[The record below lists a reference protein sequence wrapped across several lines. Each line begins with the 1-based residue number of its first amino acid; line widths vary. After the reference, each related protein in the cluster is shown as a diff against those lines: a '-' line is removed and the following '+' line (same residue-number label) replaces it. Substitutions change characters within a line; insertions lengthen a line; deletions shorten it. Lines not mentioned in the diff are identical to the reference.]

1 MVRLVFGE
9 YNFGNFVRW
18 IWTLAEPRTLE
29 KTAADQ
35 TIGFTQAAATWV
47 SGAHELVIPAPVLRL
62 AEQCFFDWFAVT
74 IAGTSEEL
82 TPLIS
87 AAATEGE
94 SASNGVA
101 LIGQQGSATEQ
112 RAALINGTVSH
123 ALDFDDVNLR
133 MHGHPTVTIAPALLA
148 MAERENLSGTAV
160 LRAFVVA
167 YQVAGRLG
175 HAMGDTHYGRGFHA
189 TGTIGAV
196 AAAAGCA
203 VLLRL
208 NRDQTE
214 TALGLAATQAS
225 GLKAMFGT
233 MAKPFHA
240 GNAAANGI
248 MAARLAQRG
257 FTARQGGLEH
267 AQGFGPVMSDDSRF
281 FAEDFEH
288 TSSGAPDWEITGNL
302 FKYHAACYLTH
313 STIEALARLRQR
325 RQIDL
330 SEVESIALY
339 VPESHRSVCD
349 VTEPK
354 TGLDI
359 KFSIRHLAALAL
371 TGANTADLSLY
382 SEATAKDA
390 HLSALRARTHLV
402 TGGVAADSYG
412 SKVVVSFKNGM
423 AIEASWDVST
433 PVSDLD
439 AQEAALRSKA
449 ITLIDPKLGN
459 GAADRLLAA
468 IGGLSAATNLSD
480 LLKAATPARDDE
492 LEIG

>member
-1 MVRLVFGE
+1 MADPK
-9 YNFGNFVRW
+9 
-18 IWTLAEPRTLE
+18 THT
-29 KTAADQ
+29 KTASDR
-35 TIGFTQAAATWV
+35 TTSFTQAAAAWV
-47 SGAHELVIPAPVLRL
+47 AESDQLEIPVSVLRL
-62 AEQCFFDWFAVT
+62 AEQCLFDWFAVT

-82 TPLIS
+82 APMITS
-87 AAATEGE
+87 AATEGE
-94 SASNGVA
+94 IALKGTA
-101 LIGQQGSATEQ
+101 LIGQNGRATEQ
-112 RAALINGTVSH
+112 RAALINGTISH

-148 MAERENLSGTAV
+148 VAERQNQSGEAL

-175 HAMGDTHYGRGFHA
+175 YAMGDTHYGRGFHA

-203 VLLRL
+203 SLLNL
-208 NRDQTE
+208 NSDETE
-214 TALGLAATQAS
+214 AALGLAATQAS

-267 AQGFGPVMSDDSRF
+267 AQGFGSAMSDDSRF
-281 FAEDFEH
+281 DAKDFSE
-288 TSSGAPDWEITGNL
+288 TPNGAPAWEITGNL

-325 RQIDL
+325 HEIVPND
-330 SEVESIALY
+330 VESIALY
-339 VPESHRSVCD
+339 VPETHQSVCD

-382 SEATAKDA
+382 SDRTAKDEQ
-390 HLSALRARTHLV
+390 LSALRSRTKLV
-402 TGGVAADSYG
+402 SGGIRAADRYG
-412 SKVVVSFKNGM
+412 AKVVVLLKDGTPF
-423 AIEASWDVST
+423 EAFWDVST
-433 PVSDLD
+433 PLADLD
-439 AQEAALRSKA
+439 AQEAALRAKA
-449 ITLIDPKLGN
+449 VTLIDPKLGS
-459 GAADRLLAA
+459 GSADQLLAA
-468 IGGLSAATNLSD
+468 LGGLSVATDLSE
-480 LLKAATPARDDE
+480 LLQAATPAQDKE
-492 LEIG
+492 LKTG